1 MAFEKPCI
9 LYDNRLNDGFV
20 SANYTGAGNGANLK
34 DLRTYT
40 YWEGSGVS
48 VHYVTVNCGSPIA
61 ANGLGI
67 IGHNFAS
74 IGAVISV
81 ECSSDN
87 FAADI
92 TVALVGFVPA
102 SDKALFKKFTS
113 QTKRYW
119 RLKMS
124 GMSAAPRMA
133 VLMIG
138 TLLEFPAYL
147 HGGFDPA
154 PEQINSRSKRSK
166 TGNFLGS
173 VVDYQL
179 ISISAKWD
187 RLSDDWG
194 RDSFRPAWDA
204 HLSQL
209 KPFFWA
215 FAPGTYP
222 NDVYF
227 VKVLD
232 NFTLKMPYDSVRR
245 SLILQM
251 EGVKE

>member
-1 MAFEKPCI
+1 MAEKPCI

-20 SANYTGAGNGANLK
+20 SANDTGAGNVANLK

-48 VHYVTVNCGSPIA
+48 VHYVTVNCGSPVA
-61 ANGLGI
+61 ADGLGI

-87 FAADI
+87 FASDI
-92 TVALVGFVPA
+92 TVALAGFVPS

-133 VLMIG
+133 GLMIG
-138 TLLEFPAYL
+138 ARLEFPAYL
-147 HGGFDPA
+147 HGGFDPS
-154 PEQINSRSKRSK
+154 PEQVVSRSKRSK

-187 RLSDDWG
+187 RLTDDWINNT
-194 RDSFRPAWDA
+194 FQPAWDL
-204 HLSQL
+204 HLSAL
-209 KPFFWA
+209 KPFLWVFD
-215 FAPGTYP
+215 PGSHP
-222 NDVYF
+222 DDVYY
-227 VKVLD
+227 VKVPD
-232 NFTLKMPYDSVRR
+232 NFTLKSPYDSVRR
-245 SLILQM
+245 TLALQM